1 MRVLKRALKG
11 GEGELKL
18 VPETLD
24 DLWHLRYLVERGDLV
39 FASTKRALQG
49 ASDKLRPEKLE
60 KVHVRLG
67 IRVEKVEFHK
77 FANRLR
83 IHGIIE
89 QGVDVGS
96 HHTLNIE
103 AGTELA
109 VVKLWRREQLER
121 IKQAVRA
128 SHRVSAAILTI
139 EEGYAE
145 LGLVRQYGIEPV
157 ASVSMSYGKDRGSS
171 RQDFFA
177 KALELVVGTRADR
190 IIVAGP
196 GFTKQDFLD
205 YVRTKEPK
213 LASSMVLEN
222 TLTCGSAGFLEVVR
236 RGVLE
241 RVMHDERLARESR
254 LMDEL
259 FQRIAT
265 DGPMAYGLSDVRYA
279 VEMGAVEVLL
289 VADEWLR
296 EQREEWDVDA
306 FLLGAE
312 RCGGQVVVLSSE
324 FEPGQRLVHLGGV
337 AALLRYRVHE
347 NNV

>member
-1 MRVLKRALKG
+1 MRVLKRALKK
-11 GEGELKL
+11 GEGEVKL

-24 DLWHLRYLVERGDLV
+24 DLWHLRYVLEVGDLV
-39 FASTKRALQG
+39 FASTKRAIQG

-60 KVHVRLG
+60 KTHVRLG

-83 IHGIIE
+83 IHGTIE

-96 HHTLNIE
+96 HHTLNVE

-109 VVKLWRREQLER
+109 VVKLWKKEQLER
-121 IKQAVRA
+121 IKEAVKA
-128 SHRVSAAILTI
+128 SKRVSAAILTI
-139 EEGYAE
+139 EEGCAE

-177 KALELVVGTRADR
+177 NALELVMHVSADR

-196 GFTKQDFLD
+196 GFTKEDFLEYARQND
-205 YVRTKEPK
+205 PNLVSKV
-213 LASSMVLEN
+213 VLES
-222 TLTCGSAGFLEVVR
+222 TLACGSAGFLEVVK
-236 RGVLE
+236 RGALE
-241 RVMHDERLARESR
+241 RVMHDERLEREGV

-259 FQRIAT
+259 LQRIAT
-265 DGPMAYGLSDVRYA
+265 DGAVAYGLSDVRHA
-279 VEMGAVEVLL
+279 MDMGAVEVLL

-296 EQREEWDVDA
+296 GQRESWDVDS
-306 FLLGAE
+306 LLLAAE
-312 RCGGQVVVLSSE
+312 GCGGSVVVLSSE

-337 AALLRYRVHE
+337 AALLRYRVYGE
-347 NNV
+347 